1 MKRIK
6 IGNRFEASA
15 IALGAMRIAP
25 LSVQEAE
32 KVVLTAFEQGI
43 DFVDH
48 ADIYGGGQSEERFG
62 EVLKR
67 NPGLREK
74 LILQDKVGIC
84 KGHYDASREHIL
96 EAVNGSLKRLGV
108 EHLDA
113 LLLHRPDALME
124 PEEVAEAFT
133 RLQAAGKVRFFG
145 VSNQNAAQI
154 ELLSR
159 YMPGRILINQLQFSL
174 CHTILVDEGVNVN
187 IHSSHAQVLSGGVL
201 DYCRLND
208 ITIQP
213 WSPFQYGFFGGV
225 FLGSEKYPEL
235 NAAIDKLAEKYGV
248 SNTTIALAWLLRH
261 PARLQPIVGTMNL
274 DRLRDCLRAPDIVL
288 TRQEWY
294 DLYLAA
300 GNTLP

>member
-1 MKRIK
+1 MPMPIAANQ
-6 IGNRFEASA
+6 IQLSLACCTPISAGIHVNTGEEAA
-15 IALGAMRIAP
+15 
-25 LSVQEAE
+25 
-32 KVVLTAFEQGI
+32 
-43 DFVDH
+43 VDR
-48 ADIYGGGQSEERFG
+48 D
-62 EVLKR
+62 
-67 NPGLREK
+67 
-74 LILQDKVGIC
+74 
-84 KGHYDASREHIL
+84 
-96 EAVNGSLKRLGV
+96 GS
-108 EHLDA
+108 
-113 LLLHRPDALME
+113 
-124 PEEVAEAFT
+124 
-133 RLQAAGKVRFFG
+133 
-145 VSNQNAAQI
+145 
-154 ELLSR
+154 
-159 YMPGRILINQLQFSL
+159 
-174 CHTILVDEGVNVN
+174 
-187 IHSSHAQVLSGGVL
+187 VL